1 MNKRYKIG
9 FHILSLFVII
19 CLLLVN
25 IAQAETEKDVMST
38 EITDI
43 NISMINTQQEPKVEQ
58 QLNKYKNKKIRYIT
72 KGVKKY
78 SHYITSKQKK
88 KIKKYKKNISIATLK
103 IEIKKPYKKA
113 IAIIKKAKRL
123 KKCFWNTGPAD
134 FASRGEINYKG
145 HRFTY
150 YSSKVLYHY
159 QTKKWTPDNL
169 GFYRDK
175 NGYLVIAADFI
186 SQGELI
192 KTPWGI
198 GKKYDCGAGYNTVD
212 MYVNW

>member
-9 FHILSLFVII
+9 FCILLLFVII

-25 IAQAETEKDVMST
+25 IAQAETEKDIVSAESISMGIP
-38 EITDI
+38 ITDV
-43 NISMINTQQEPKVEQ
+43 QQELKAEQ
-58 QLNKYKNKKIRYIT
+58 QLNKYKNKKVKYIT
-72 KGVKKY
+72 KEAKKY
-78 SHYITSKQKK
+78 SYYITSKQKK
-88 KIKKYKKNISIATLK
+88 KIKKYKKSISIAILK
-103 IEIKKPYKKA
+103 TEIKKPYKKA
-113 IAIIKKAKRL
+113 IAIIKKAKQL
-123 KKCFWNTGPAD
+123 KKRFWNTGPTD
-134 FASRGEINYKG
+134 FASRGEISYKG

-175 NGYLVIAADFI
+175 NGYLVVAADFI
-186 SQGELI
+186 SQGDLI